1 LTETTATAVAL
12 SPSGLV
18 LDGGEQVRL
27 CASLFYFRI
36 PRESWASRL
45 EAVRASGYDLID
57 VYVPWNFH
65 EVAPGRWDFEGRRDV
80 AAFLDLAHAAGLRVI
95 ARPGPYI
102 CSEWDGGAL
111 PAWLTLEEG
120 LRIRQAEPR
129 YLAQV
134 EAWFDQVLPLLAAR
148 EHRRGGAVVAV
159 QLENE
164 LDFFDCADRA
174 GYVVR
179 LRDLAVRHGIGVP
192 LIACAG
198 QGDLTG
204 ATGDV
209 DGVVPAFNFY
219 PDDRSRFV
227 EPEVRRYADLV
238 AGRGEPLLVTET
250 NRMHATLRRL
260 LVSGAKVIAPYLQ
273 ASGFDF
279 GYTPS
284 VGNWGDPGGFMSHDY
299 DFGGYLD
306 PVGAPRPEMADARVL
321 ARVVRTLGPALARA
335 TTAPA
340 DDTYRADVATS
351 ASPSR
356 LLLDGGGELVGV
368 PNLSDDAGTAV
379 LPAWSGGPEVA
390 VPLPAA
396 SCLLVLRDLPLKR
409 FGLPG
414 TLRLASADLVGAG
427 PDGLGLAAEGA
438 SVIVLEAPDGAP
450 VLVELDAPAP
460 GAPVLARVDAGVA
473 GVAWDVVVR
482 HPGDVGGEVGRHV
495 EADLAAASDDA
506 RVAAEHPPVTA
517 LTRLD
522 LATRT
527 GLTTRHDLPPTSEEL
542 GVYRGRTHYAA
553 EVAGVAGVEELL
565 VEGASDIVDLAL
577 DGVAQP
583 SVARFGATFLLPVAG
598 AARLDAT
605 VETWGHANFDDAR
618 LPALRLGSLRGIGRV
633 WSVVGR
639 SDVSALWQVSG
650 HVSGHVSE
658 HASGP
663 LSAAGGWPGEPAP
676 LRTLGGWSSTRVG
689 EPTTYSRGLPV
700 DGMHHHALR
709 LGGIAGSAR
718 VAVDGAVRTVTEED
732 PWLHL
737 APGEGHDVAITV
749 PHLPGTSLVA
759 ELLRL
764 EPVRGWDVEPQPD
777 EAILALARA
786 DAAGTAGTT
795 GTTGTADAARETVE
809 LPLELE
815 PGEEVWFEA
824 AVPPGGLSIGFEG
837 AQVRVSAFAA
847 GELLGRVWLDDPA
860 RPRFTGGDAGR
871 LWLPAAWNA
880 GTIRLLVRGTQ
891 GEESPVLGRVRLTA
905 TQE

>member
-1 LTETTATAVAL
+1 LTEITATAVTL
-12 SPSGLV
+12 GPSGLV
-18 LDGGEQVRL
+18 LDDGEQVRL

-45 EAVRASGYDLID
+45 EAVRASGYDLVD

-65 EVAPGRWDFEGRRDV
+65 EITPGRWDFEGRRDV
-80 AAFLDLAHAAGLRVI
+80 ATFLDLAHAAGLRVI

-120 LRIRQAEPR
+120 LRLRQAEPR
-129 YLAQV
+129 YLAHV
-134 EAWFDQVLPLLAAR
+134 DAWFDQVLPLIAAR

-174 GYVVR
+174 GYVGR
-179 LRDLAVRHGIGVP
+179 LRDLALRHGISVP
-192 LIACAG
+192 LVACAG

-209 DGVVPAFNFY
+209 DGVAPAFNFY
-219 PDDRSRFV
+219 PDDRSAFI

-238 AGRGEPLLVTET
+238 AGRGLPLLVTET
-250 NRMHATLRRL
+250 NRLHATLRRL
-260 LVSGAKVIAPYLQ
+260 VVSGAKVVAPYLQ

-306 PVGAPRPEMADARVL
+306 PVGGARPEHAEARVL
-321 ARVVRTLGPALARA
+321 SAVLRTLGPALAMA

-340 DDTYRADVATS
+340 DDAYTADVATS

-356 LLLDGGGELVGV
+356 LLLDGGGELIGV
-368 PNLSDDAGTAV
+368 PNLTDDAGTAT
-379 LPAWSGGPEVA
+379 LPAWPGGPDVA

-396 SCLLVLRDLPLKR
+396 SCLLVLRDLPLDR

-427 PDGLGLAAEGA
+427 PDELELSAAGA
-438 SVIVLEAPDGAP
+438 SVIALAAPHGEP
-450 VLVELDAPAP
+450 VLVELGAPAP
-460 GAPVLARVDAGVA
+460 GAPVRARVEAGVP

-482 HPGDVGGEVGRHV
+482 HPRD
-495 EADLAAASDDA
+495 
-506 RVAAEHPPVTA
+506 VAAPSGGAADPVGASGPAGADGGPVSAEYPPVTA

-522 LATRT
+522 LGTRS
-527 GLTTRHDLPPTSEEL
+527 GFTTRHDLPPSSEEL
-542 GVYRGRTHYAA
+542 GVHRGRTHYGAGL
-553 EVAGVAGVEELL
+553 AGVDELL
-565 VEGASDIVDLAL
+565 VERASDIVDLAL
-577 DGVAQP
+577 DGAALP
-583 SVARFGATFLLPVAG
+583 TIARFGATFLLPVAG
-598 AARLDAT
+598 AGRLDAT
-605 VETWGHANFDDAR
+605 VETWGHANFDDVR
-618 LPALRLGSLRGIGRV
+618 LPALQLGSLRGLGRV

-639 SDVSALWQVSG
+639 SDVSALW
-650 HVSGHVSE
+650 HV
-658 HASGP
+658 
-663 LSAAGGWPGEPAP
+663 SAAGGWPGAPAP
-676 LRTLGGWSSTRVG
+676 LRSLAGWSSTRAG

-700 DGMHHHALR
+700 DGTHHHALR
-709 LGGIAGSAR
+709 LGGIAGS
-718 VAVDGAVRTVTEED
+718 VQVTVDGAARTVTEDD

-737 APGEGHDVAITV
+737 APGEGYDVAITV
-749 PHLPGTSLVA
+749 PHLPGASLVA

-777 EAILALARA
+777 EAILDLARA
-786 DAAGTAGTT
+786 DAAGA
-795 GTTGTADAARETVE
+795 TVP

-815 PGEEVWFEA
+815 AGEERWFDA
-824 AVPPGGLSIGFEG
+824 AVPPGGLSLRFEG
-837 AQVRVSAFAA
+837 AQVRISAFAG

-880 GTIRLLVRGTQ
+880 GSIRFLVRGTV
-891 GEESPVLGRVRLTA
+891 GEESPVLGSVRLTA

>member
-1 LTETTATAVAL
+1 MTTQTDAAVELRA
-12 SPSGLV
+12 SGLV
-18 LDGGEQVRL
+18 LDGAEQVHL
-27 CASLFYFRI
+27 CASLFYFRL
-36 PRESWASRL
+36 PREVWADRL
-45 EAVRASGYDLID
+45 AQVAASGYTLVD

-65 EVAPGRWDFEGRRDV
+65 ETAPGRWDFTGRRDV
-80 AAFLDLAHAAGLRVI
+80 GAFLDLARDAGLGVI

-111 PAWLTLEEG
+111 PAWLTLEDG
-120 LRIRQAEPR
+120 LALRQAEPR
-129 YLAQV
+129 YLGHV

-148 EHRRGGAVVAV
+148 QRDRGGAVVALQV
-159 QLENE
+159 ENE
-164 LDFFDCADRA
+164 LDFFDTADRPA
-174 GYVVR
+174 YLTR
-179 LRDLAVRHGIGVP
+179 LRDLALRHGVGVP
-192 LIACAG
+192 LVACAG

-204 ATGDV
+204 ATGGV
-209 DGVVPAFNFY
+209 DSISAAFNFY

-238 AGRGEPLLVTET
+238 AARGEPLLVTET
-250 NRMHATLRRL
+250 NRLHATLRRL

-306 PVGAPRPEMADARVL
+306 PVGAPRAEMADARVL
-321 ARVVRTLGPALARA
+321 AQVVRTLGPALARA

-340 DDTYRADVATS
+340 DDAYRADVATS
-351 ASPSR
+351 ASPS
-356 LLLDGGGELVGV
+356 LLVLDGGGELIGV
-368 PNLSDDAGTAV
+368 PNLTDVAGTAT
-379 LPAWSGGPEVA
+379 LPAWFGGPEVS

-396 SCLLVLRDLPLKR
+396 SCLLVLRDLPLDR
-409 FGLPG
+409 FELPG

-427 PDGLGLAAEGA
+427 PDGLELSATDA
-438 SVIVLEAPDGAP
+438 SVLVLEAADGGP
-450 VLVELDAPAP
+450 VVVELDAPAP
-460 GAPVLARVDAGVA
+460 GAPVRTRVEAGVA
-473 GVAWDVVVR
+473 GAGWDVVVR
-482 HPGDVGGEVGRHV
+482 HPGDVDLPADGVAEQVTVEV
-495 EADLAAASDDA
+495 
-506 RVAAEHPPVTA
+506 EHPPVTA

-527 GLTTRHDLPPTSEEL
+527 GLTTWHDLPPTSEEL
-542 GVYRGRTHYAA
+542 GVYRGRTHYTAD
-553 EVAGVAGVEELL
+553 VAGAHELL

-577 DGVAQP
+577 DGAALPTVAG
-583 SVARFGATFLLPVAG
+583 FGATFLLPVAG

-618 LPALRLGSLRGIGRV
+618 LPALRLGSLRGLGRV

-650 HVSGHVSE
+650 HVSGQVSGHVTT
-658 HASGP
+658 
-663 LSAAGGWPGEPAP
+663 AGGWPGEPAP

-689 EPTTYSRGLPV
+689 EPTTYSRGLLG
-700 DGMHHHALR
+700 DETYHHALR
-709 LGGIAGSAR
+709 LAGIAGSVR
-718 VAVDGAVRTVTEED
+718 VTVDGVAHTVTEQD

-749 PHLPGTSLVA
+749 PHLPGSSLAA

-786 DAAGTAGTT
+786 DLARADTADTAG
-795 GTTGTADAARETVE
+795 ETVHDRRRR
-809 LPLELE
+809 
-815 PGEEVWFEA
+815 
-824 AVPPGGLSIGFEG
+824 PPRCGSSG
-837 AQVRVSAFAA
+837 
-847 GELLGRVWLDDPA
+847 P
-860 RPRFTGGDAGR
+860 PRR
-871 LWLPAAWNA
+871 
-880 GTIRLLVRGTQ
+880 
-891 GEESPVLGRVRLTA
+891 
-905 TQE
+905 

>member
-1 LTETTATAVAL
+1 MTTQTDAAVEL
-12 SPSGLV
+12 RTSGLV
-18 LDGGEQVRL
+18 LDGAEQVHL
-27 CASLFYFRI
+27 CASLFYFRL
-36 PRESWASRL
+36 PREVWADRL
-45 EAVRASGYDLID
+45 AQVAASGYTLVD

-65 EVAPGRWDFEGRRDV
+65 ESAPGRWDFTGRRDV
-80 AAFLDLAHAAGLRVI
+80 GAFLDLARDAGLGVL

-111 PAWLTLEEG
+111 PAWLTLEDG
-120 LRIRQAEPR
+120 LALRQAEPR
-129 YLAQV
+129 YLGHVA
-134 EAWFDQVLPLLAAR
+134 AWFDQVMPLLAAR
-148 EHRRGGAVVAV
+148 QRDRGGAVVAV
-159 QLENE
+159 QVENE
-164 LDFFDCADRA
+164 LDFFDTADRPA
-174 GYVVR
+174 YVTR
-179 LRDLAVRHGIGVP
+179 LRDLALRHGVSVP
-192 LIACAG
+192 LVACAG
-198 QGDLTG
+198 QGDLDG
-204 ATGDV
+204 ATGGV
-209 DGVVPAFNFY
+209 DGVTPAFNFY

-227 EPEVRRYADLV
+227 EPEVRQYAGL
-238 AGRGEPLLVTET
+238 AARRGEPLLVTET
-250 NRMHATLRRL
+250 NRRHLTLRRL

-321 ARVVRTLGPALARA
+321 ARVVRTLGPVLARA

-340 DDTYRADVATS
+340 DGAYRADVATS

-356 LLLDGGGELVGV
+356 LLLDGGGELIGV
-368 PNLSDDAGTAV
+368 PNLTDDAGTAT
-379 LPAWSGGPEVA
+379 LPAWFGGPEVA
-390 VPLPAA
+390 VRLPAA
-396 SCLLVLRDLPLKR
+396 SCLLVLRDLPLDR

-414 TLRLASADLVGAG
+414 AVRLASADLVGAG
-427 PDGLGLAAEGA
+427 PDGLELSATGA
-438 SVIVLEAPDGAP
+438 SVLALEAPGGEP
-450 VLVELDAPAP
+450 VLVELGAPAP
-460 GAPVLARVDAGVA
+460 GAPVRTRVDGGVA

-482 HPGDVGGEVGRHV
+482 HPGDVGPALDV
-495 EADLAAASDDA
+495 AAASDA
-506 RVAAEHPPVTA
+506 GPAAAEHPPVTA

-527 GLTTRHDLPPTSEEL
+527 GRTTRYDLPPTSEEL
-542 GVYRGRTHYAA
+542 GVHRGRTHYAA
-553 EVAGVAGVEELL
+553 GLAGAEELL

-577 DGVAQP
+577 DGVARP
-583 SVARFGATFLLPVAG
+583 TVAGFGATFLLPVAG

-605 VETWGHANFDDAR
+605 VETWGHANFDDVR
-618 LPALRLGSLRGIGRV
+618 LPALRLGSLRGLGRV

-639 SDVSALWQVSG
+639 SDVSALW
-650 HVSGHVSE
+650 HV
-658 HASGP
+658 
-663 LSAAGGWPGEPAP
+663 SAAGGWPGEPAP

-700 DGMHHHALR
+700 DATHHHALR

-718 VAVDGAVRTVTEED
+718 VTVDGTARTVTEDD

-749 PHLPGTSLVA
+749 PHLPGSSLVA

-777 EAILALARA
+777 DAILALAQA
-786 DAAGTAGTT
+786 EAAG
-795 GTTGTADAARETVE
+795 ETLPLPLPLP
-809 LPLELE
+809 LPLEPA
-815 PGEEVWFEA
+815 PGEERWFEA
-824 AVPPGGLSIGFEG
+824 AVPPGGLSLTFEG

-860 RPRFTGGDAGR
+860 RPRFTGGDPGR
-871 LWLPAAWNA
+871 LWLPAAWNT
-880 GTIRLLVRGTQ
+880 GTVRFLVRGTQ
-891 GEESPVLGRVRLTA
+891 GAEPSVLSGVRLIGTR
-905 TQE
+905 E

>member
-1 LTETTATAVAL
+1 MTETTATAVAL

-36 PRESWASRL
+36 PRESWAARL

-65 EVAPGRWDFEGRRDV
+65 ETAPGRWDFEGRRDV

-129 YLAQV
+129 YLAHV
-134 EAWFDQVLPLLAAR
+134 ETWFDQVLPLIAAR
-148 EHRRGGAVVAV
+148 ELGRGGAVVAV

-174 GYVVR
+174 GYVGR
-179 LRDLAVRHGIGVP
+179 LRDLALRHGIGVP

-209 DGVVPAFNFY
+209 DDVVPAFNFY

-250 NRMHATLRRL
+250 NRLHVTLRRL
-260 LVSGAKVIAPYLQ
+260 VVSGAKVVAPYLQ

-321 ARVVRTLGPALARA
+321 ARLVRTLGPALARA

-340 DDTYRADVATS
+340 DGAYRTDVTTS

-356 LLLDGGGELVGV
+356 LLLDGGGELLGV
-368 PNLSDDAGTAV
+368 PNLTDDAGTAT
-379 LPAWSGGPEVA
+379 LPAWFGGPEVT

-396 SCLLVLRDLPLKR
+396 SCLLVLRDLPLGP

-427 PDGLGLAAEGA
+427 PDGLELSAASASALALGA
-438 SVIVLEAPDGAP
+438 ADGEP
-450 VLVELDAPAP
+450 VLTELGAPAP
-460 GAPVLARVDAGVA
+460 GAPVRTRVDAGVA
-473 GVAWDVVVR
+473 GVGWDVVVR
-482 HPGDVGGEVGRHV
+482 HPLDVD
-495 EADLAAASDDA
+495 APATSDFGP
-506 RVAAEHPPVTA
+506 AAEHPPVTA

-522 LATRT
+522 LPTRA
-527 GLTTRHDLPPTSEEL
+527 GLTTRHDLPPTSEEV

-553 EVAGVAGVEELL
+553 DVAGADELL

-577 DGVAQP
+577 DGAALPTVAG
-583 SVARFGATFLLPVAG
+583 FGATFLLPVAG

-618 LPALRLGSLRGIGRV
+618 LPALRLGSLRGLGRV

-650 HVSGHVSE
+650 QV
-658 HASGP
+658 
-663 LSAAGGWPGEPAP
+663 SAAGSWPSEPAP
-676 LRTLGGWSSTRVG
+676 LRTLGGWSSTRAG
-689 EPTTYSRGLPV
+689 EPTTYARGLPV
-700 DGMHHHALR
+700 DGTHHHALR
-709 LGGIAGSAR
+709 LAGIAGSVR
-718 VAVDGAVRTVTEED
+718 VTVDGGVRTVTEQD

-737 APGEGHDVAITV
+737 APGEGHDVAITM
-749 PHLPGTSLVA
+749 PHLPGASLTA
-759 ELLRL
+759 ELLLL

-777 EAILALARA
+777 EAILALAGADGA
-786 DAAGTAGTT
+786 DAVG
-795 GTTGTADAARETVE
+795 EPVP

-815 PGEEVWFEA
+815 PGEERWFDA
-824 AVPPGGLSIGFEG
+824 TVPPGGLSIGFAG
-837 AQVRVSAFAA
+837 AQVRVSAFAG

-880 GTIRLLVRGTQ
+880 GTIRFLVRGTQ
-891 GEESPVLGRVRLTA
+891 GEEPPVLSGVRVSA
-905 TQE
+905 TRE